1 MPNKTYESAPIRIE
15 YFEEAIEFLQQHER
29 IDPARV
35 GVFGLSKAGDLAL
48 SMMTYLEQVKAVCH
62 VNASIAT
69 LVTPT
74 TYKVNVTFCIYRFK
88 WFIGLTFPIKK
99 LYFQVENIDFLKMT
113 PLGFQLILP

>member
-1 MPNKTYESAPIRIE
+1 MSNKTYESAPVRIE

-35 GVFGLSKAGDLAL
+35 GVFGLSKGGDVAL
-48 SMMTYLEQVKAVCH
+48 SMMAYLEQVKAVCH

-74 TYKVNVTFCIYRFK
+74 TYKVNTC
-88 WFIGLTFPIKK
+88 
-99 LYFQVENIDFLKMT
+99 
-113 PLGFQLILP
+113 